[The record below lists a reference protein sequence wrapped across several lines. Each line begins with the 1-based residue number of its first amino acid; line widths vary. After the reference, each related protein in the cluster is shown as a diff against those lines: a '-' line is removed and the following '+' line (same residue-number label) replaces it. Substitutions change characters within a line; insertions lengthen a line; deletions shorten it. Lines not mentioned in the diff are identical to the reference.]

1 MFACV
6 YVFFN
11 GTSSIQE
18 MTLGLI
24 LPIGAHCCKVNL
36 SLK

>member
-18 MTLGLI
+18 MTYF
-24 LPIGAHCCKVNL
+24 ANRS
-36 SLK
+36 SLLQSKFVP